1 MPDIPVWPQC
11 NINCLFCSN
20 PVSGYRDTQERYT
33 FAKFEEKW
41 KRYLE
46 TGHAF
51 LKFDTGYDFI
61 SLTGGEPT
69 CNPDF
74 LKILGLLR
82 KSWPDKPVQL
92 LTNARMCKYEKF
104 CAPLLLLAGPNFEVK
119 VPVCGYDS
127 KTHEAITRTPGSF
140 ADTMQG
146 MRNIFALRAPGQ
158 RVGVRV
164 ILNKVQLKWLEQ
176 LLKFLLKEFPGLD
189 KVELLFVE
197 YEGMAAHNFRAL
209 DVSMKECGTE
219 LGRLAPL
226 LRRFHE
232 IGILHMPLCVLPKK
246 LWPFAWRTLDPMKVM
261 FAPPCAR
268 CKVRKY
274 CVGIHRSYA
283 AKRGVDEFKPFAKKP
298 KLSESGDIYRPI
310 ADIL

>member
-11 NINCLFCSN
+11 NINCIFCSN
-20 PVSGYRDTQERYT
+20 PVSGYRDTGERYT
-33 FAKFEEKW
+33 FAEFEKKW

-74 LKILGLLR
+74 LKILALLR
-82 KSWPDKPVQL
+82 KTWPDRPVQL

-104 CAPLLLLAGPNFEVK
+104 CAPLMKIAGPSLEIK
-119 VPVCGYDS
+119 VPVCGYDA

-140 ADTMQG
+140 SDTVQG
-146 MRNIFALRAPGQ
+146 LRNMFALRSAGQ
-158 RVGVRV
+158 RIGVRI
-164 ILNKVQLKWLEQ
+164 ILNNIQLKWLEK
-176 LLKFLLKEFPGLD
+176 LLVFLLDEFPELD
-189 KVELLFVE
+189 RVELLFVE
-197 YEGMAAHNFRAL
+197 YEGMAAHNLKAL
-209 DVSMKECGTE
+209 DVSMKKCGNE

-226 LRRFHE
+226 LRRFRE
-232 IGILHMPLCVLPKK
+232 TGILHMPLCALPMD
-246 LWPFAWRTLDPMKVM
+246 LWPFAWRTLDPIKVL
-261 FAPPCAR
+261 FAPQCAR
-268 CKVRKY
+268 CRARKY

-283 AKRGVDEFKPFAKKP
+283 AKKGTAEFRPFAAKP
-298 KLSESGDIYRPI
+298 KIVESGNLYRPVEK
-310 ADIL
+310 IL